1 MEAKNNVR
9 NWASLLDDATI
20 SQAEL
25 TARLPI
31 VDAPVALMPDAHL
44 GYGVTIGSVIA
55 TKDAII
61 PSAVGVDV
69 GCGMHAE
76 RLSISADSIQPHLN
90 AILSEISR
98 IIPAGMGM
106 NHSEVGASANQ
117 FMQWTPPPVRF
128 TNQQKQKAAQQLGT
142 LGSGNHFIEIAIDQY
157 NDVCVVL
164 HSGSRGIG
172 NEVAQIHINGAK
184 KDFAKVVEGYELED
198 PQLAW
203 LVQGTPE
210 FAAYWEDLQWLQ
222 NYAKENRAL
231 MFAQV
236 MGAISKSTKTSV
248 GSTAQISCHH
258 NYAAL
263 ENHNGHDVYVTRKGA
278 INAEKGVR
286 GIIPG
291 SMGTSTYLTI
301 GKGNPDSLCSCS
313 HGAGRTMSRNQA
325 KKNLTTD
332 SLSER
337 MGGRV
342 WLNGRADALL
352 DEHPD
357 AYKDIDQ
364 VMEDQKDLVDITH
377 KLESILNYKG

>member
-157 NDVCVVL
+157 NDV
-164 HSGSRGIG
+164 
-172 NEVAQIHINGAK
+172 
-184 KDFAKVVEGYELED
+184 
-198 PQLAW
+198 
-203 LVQGTPE
+203 
-210 FAAYWEDLQWLQ
+210 WEDLQWLQ